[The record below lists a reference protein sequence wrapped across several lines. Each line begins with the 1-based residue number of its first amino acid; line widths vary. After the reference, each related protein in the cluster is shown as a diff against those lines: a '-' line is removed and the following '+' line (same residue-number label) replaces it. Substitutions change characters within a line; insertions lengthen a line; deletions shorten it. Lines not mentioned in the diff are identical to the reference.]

1 VIFINELVKMAKRQK
16 NKKEVKETGMPEE
29 SENKKQSKQQE
40 SQLKWIILG
49 MIALILLII
58 AIYFVIQGSKYFNYG
73 GLTYEKVTSRN
84 VDLYHTQ
91 MALKDVDGNLVANY
105 NLYLR
110 NDPRELKNI
119 TIDGNFVLKNRNVI
133 VSLDPEVERGCE
145 DSGIAGANF
154 FSFMKVSG
162 YDVKIGYTNKTYA
175 QERNASFSNCDVNYG
190 PYYDFVVIKRGNE
203 TSIVKREEN
212 CYELY
217 FKDCEILK
225 VTERFM
231 VALYA
236 NSKGVEI

>member
-1 VIFINELVKMAKRQK
+1 MEKRSKRDIK
-16 NKKEVKETGMPEE
+16 NIRKKEVKETE
-29 SENKKQSKQQE
+29 SSGEKESKEQSKKHE
-40 SQLKWIILG
+40 SQLKWVIFG
-49 MIALILLII
+49 MIALLLVVILV
-58 AIYFVIQGSKYFNYG
+58 YFIVQQSKYFNYG
-73 GLTYEKVTSRN
+73 GLTYEKITSRN

-119 TIDGNFVLKNRNVI
+119 IIDGNFVLKNRNVI

-162 YDVKIGYTNKTYA
+162 YDIKLGYTNKTYA

-190 PYYDFVVIKRGNE
+190 PYYDVIVIKKGNE
-203 TSIVKREEN
+203 TSIVKRDEN

-225 VTERFM
+225 ITERFM

-236 NSKGVEI
+236 NSKGIKI

>member
-1 VIFINELVKMAKRQK
+1 MEKRSKRDIK
-16 NKKEVKETGMPEE
+16 NIRKKEVKETE
-29 SENKKQSKQQE
+29 SSGEKESKEQSKKHE
-40 SQLKWIILG
+40 SQLKWVIFG
-49 MIALILLII
+49 MIALLLVVILV
-58 AIYFVIQGSKYFNYG
+58 YFIVQQSKYFNYG

-84 VDLYHTQ
+84 VNLYHTQ

-119 TIDGNFVLKNRNVI
+119 IIDGNFVLKNRNVI

-162 YDVKIGYTNKTYA
+162 YDIKLGYTNKTYA

-190 PYYDFVVIKRGNE
+190 PYYDVIVIKKGNE
-203 TSIVKREEN
+203 TSIVKRDEN

-225 VTERFM
+225 ITERFM

-236 NSKGVEI
+236 NSKGIKI